1 MGVVCMKENKRA
13 KERLRVVNSQISE
26 EANFQERIET
36 FWKRFEKMSSSEKR
50 KEVNRLF
57 STFQKNQ
64 KRIETFVL
72 QWKNL
77 FQKDRETR
85 RKLRVIGERMR
96 GKRKA

>member
-1 MGVVCMKENKRA
+1 MRESKRA
-13 KERLRVVNSQISE
+13 KERLRLVNLQISEEERE

-36 FWKRFEKMSSSEKR
+36 FWKRFQKMSSSEKR
-50 KEVNRLF
+50 EEVRRLF
-57 STFQKNQ
+57 STFEKNQ
-64 KRIETFVL
+64 KRIETFVF

-96 GKRKA
+96 GKRKG

>member
-1 MGVVCMKENKRA
+1 MNENKRT
-13 KERLRVVNSQISE
+13 KEKLRLLSPQDTELETE
-26 EANFQERIET
+26 ELLFQERIET
-36 FWKRFEKMSSSEKR
+36 FWKAFEKMSFSEKR

>member
-1 MGVVCMKENKRA
+1 MRESKHSKT
-13 KERLRVVNSQISE
+13 RLRLVPPQVFE
-26 EANFQERIET
+26 EETEEVIFQERIET

-50 KEVNRLF
+50 EEVRRLF

-64 KRIETFVL
+64 KRIETFVF

-96 GKRKA
+96 GRRKA